1 MSRGCAAYQPAGG
14 GARVVRTAG
23 YTVIDDCYNANPGAT
38 AAALR
43 SMATLPAGR
52 RVAVLGNMGELGAPA
67 AALHR
72 ETGVCAAK
80 AGVSLVITCGELA
93 RQIAAGAAAEDPAVA
108 TASFDTLDALL
119 PALPGLLQPGDC
131 VLVKASHSMQF
142 ERIVQALTQA

>member
-1 MSRGCAAYQPAGG
+1 MR
-14 GARVVRTAG
+14 
-23 YTVIDDCYNANPGAT
+23 T

-52 RVAVLGNMGELGAPA
+52 RVAILGNMGELGADA
-67 AALHR
+67 APLHR
-72 ETGVCAAK
+72 ETGVCAAE

-93 RQIAAGAAAEDPAVA
+93 KNIAAGAAAANPAVV

-119 PALPGLLQPGDC
+119 PALPQLLQTGDC

-142 ERIVQALTQA
+142 ERVVQALTQA